1 MNLQEFKDAMG
12 IKEATYIK
20 GSELDPYPYR
30 VGSTE
35 RIHATSDTVDL
46 VFILKAQGMNQR
58 QIAQEMWMD
67 QATLSRLINRH
78 KDRL

>member
-12 IKEATYIK
+12 IKEATYTK
-20 GSELDPYPYR
+20 GSEQDPYAYR